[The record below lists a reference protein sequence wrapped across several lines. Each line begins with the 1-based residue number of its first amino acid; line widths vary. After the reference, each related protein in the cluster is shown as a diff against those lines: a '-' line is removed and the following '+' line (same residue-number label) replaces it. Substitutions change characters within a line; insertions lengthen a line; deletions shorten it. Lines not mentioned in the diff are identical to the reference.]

1 MLVGKEYWV
10 GAGYLLKSIT
20 GALQDTLPA
29 GQGNNRQFKDWQ
41 NGVFDYKNR
50 IDYYGVILECTPV
63 SEPIIGTGWLE
74 NP

>member
-29 GQGNNRQFKDWQ
+29 GQGNNRQFKDW
-41 NGVFDYKNR
+41 
-50 IDYYGVILECTPV
+50 
-63 SEPIIGTGWLE
+63 
-74 NP
+74 